1 MRYINLVNPSDS
13 SGLSYTLSEF
23 PDGQQQITLDP
34 TYLGT
39 EGVYII
45 SRLNNFTDLEKII
58 CANQA
63 LQQSNVKTSL
73 IAPYFLGSRS
83 DRQFTK
89 WSNNYLRD
97 VICPIINNQ
106 NFESVQVLDP
116 HSDVLEACLKN
127 YVKNSNLDLV
137 KFALTKID
145 NKDGAKDRIC
155 LVSPDGGALKKIYDV
170 AEHFGIPKIITAM
183 KHRDITTGKIT
194 HTEVPTLDQHN
205 DIKYVIVDDICDG
218 GRTFVELA
226 KTIHISRPSAEIY
239 LVVTHGIFSQGIAP
253 LAEHFE
259 AIFCTNSYKDIV
271 NSSEDTDIEREAK
284 KKVFQYNIFPN
295 NDN

>member
-1 MRYINLVNPSDS
+1 
-13 SGLSYTLSEF
+13 
-23 PDGQQQITLDP
+23 
-34 TYLGT
+34 
-39 EGVYII
+39 
-45 SRLNNFTDLEKII
+45 
-58 CANQA
+58 
-63 LQQSNVKTSL
+63 
-73 IAPYFLGSRS
+73 
-83 DRQFTK
+83 
-89 WSNNYLRD
+89 
-97 VICPIINNQ
+97 
-106 NFESVQVLDP
+106 
-116 HSDVLEACLKN
+116 
-127 YVKNSNLDLV
+127 V